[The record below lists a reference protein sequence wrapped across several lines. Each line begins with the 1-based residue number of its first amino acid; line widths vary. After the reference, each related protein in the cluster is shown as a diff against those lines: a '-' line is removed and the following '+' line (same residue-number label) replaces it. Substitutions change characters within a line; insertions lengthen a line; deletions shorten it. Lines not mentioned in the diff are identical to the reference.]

1 MIFVKE
7 NAVGIDVVINDIQ
20 IAVSKSL
27 QWVNYN
33 AYHRIYKNETRTG
46 TIPEFYRDITQATV
60 GEYEEVY
67 LNDNLDASSFIYKE
81 DNIPAIDAGRMFGTV
96 LSMVFQVNLAKVEGV
111 KDTRNDEEVH
121 RLAIEAINGIKYG
134 KVSNIITG
142 ISNVYSEFDTTQIKW
157 DDMQPFHCF
166 RIDIDVSYQ
175 YKCCV
180 NCGYQG
186 DINGNNIVMF

>member
-20 IAVSKSL
+20 IAVSNSL

-33 AYHRIYKNETRTG
+33 AYHRIYKNETSTG
-46 TIPEFYRDITQATV
+46 IKPEWYEDITQRTK

-67 LNDNLDASSFIYKE
+67 LDDKLDATSFIYTE
-81 DNIPAIDAGRMFGTV
+81 DTIPSVDLGRLFGTT
-96 LSMVFQVNLAKVEGV
+96 LSMVFQVDLSKVEGV

-121 RLAIEAINGIKYG
+121 RLAIEAINSSTYG
-134 KVSNIITG
+134 KVASIVTG
-142 ISNVYSEFDTTQIKW
+142 ISSVYTEFDTSQIQW

-166 RIDIDVSYQ
+166 RIDIDVNYD
-175 YKCCV
+175 YNCCTDC
-180 NCGYQG
+180 NQ
-186 DINGNNIVMF
+186 INPVMGNNVVMF